1 MNDKPYSKV
10 YVFLTVVVTLVTMLL
25 YVMLFSDPYK
35 ARVVIYVILTMML
48 TVLCS
53 ILLIS
58 LVHSPKRE
66 IGFTTVIKEVEKDD
80 SAQDNCSERMFN
92 EFQKE
97 LKNIKSNLTNLNS
110 DDLKRIQFEN
120 CKRDAFSRI
129 KLDERNLRKRINA
142 VCENFE
148 GPMRLSLFFAI
159 GFAIAGLLPLLV
171 LAFKGDCDNSPVNS
185 VSSAIVSRWP
195 YFGLT
200 LVVEFVSGVF
210 FKIYYKLV
218 EEIKYYAD
226 EISRITRNAVSLESL
241 VLLDRFECIDTFVM
255 NMVETQ
261 KNRVLKKNESTE
273 FIEKQKIENMNN
285 DKLFDLLEGFIK
297 KEAKES

>member
-1 MNDKPYSKV
+1 MNEKIYSKI
-10 YVFLTVVVTLVTMLL
+10 YVLLTVVVTFLTIMFYFKLFVDPFMFDNILFVIMTM
-25 YVMLFSDPYK
+25 V
-35 ARVVIYVILTMML
+35 L
-48 TVLCS
+48 TVLSS

-58 LVHSPKRE
+58 LAHSQKRE
-66 IGFTTVIKEVEKDD
+66 MGFVSVIKEVEKDD
-80 SAQDNCSERMFN
+80 CAQDNCSEHMFN
-92 EFQKE
+92 ELQKE

-129 KLDERNLRKRINA
+129 KLDERNLRRRINA

-171 LAFKGDCDNSPVNS
+171 LAFKGDCDNSPINS

-226 EISRITRNAVSLESL
+226 EISRITRNAVSLETL
-241 VLLDRFECIDTFVM
+241 VLLDRFECIDKFVM
-255 NMVETQ
+255 KLVETQ

-273 FIEKQKIENMNN
+273 FIEKQKLENMNN
-285 DKLFDLLEGFIK
+285 DKLLDLLEGFVK
-297 KEAKES
+297 KEANV